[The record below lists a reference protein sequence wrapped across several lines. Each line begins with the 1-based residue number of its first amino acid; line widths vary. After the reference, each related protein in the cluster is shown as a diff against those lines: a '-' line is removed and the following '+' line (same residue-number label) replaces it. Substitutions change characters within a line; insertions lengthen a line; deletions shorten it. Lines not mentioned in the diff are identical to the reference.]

1 LLGYCDYGRLGNAAD
16 CGSALYGFE
25 SH

>member
-1 LLGYCDYGRLGNAAD
+1 VQRCDYGRLGNAAD
-16 CGSALYGFE
+16 CGSALYGFK